1 LILVEESLT
10 AGTHMHRRLITYI
23 VGLGVLA
30 FAFWL
35 VMTFLK
41 NPEIQSLPYYTFRTL
56 LRITITLGISVA
68 WGVSF
73 GILASTNKTASII
86 LVPFIDLLQSV
97 PILGY
102 FPAVLI
108 LFVSLFQ
115 GSELAIELSAILL
128 LFTSMAWAIFF
139 GVVGAVKGIPV
150 NVVESARGFGLKGF
164 KYARHVILPAI
175 VPALVS
181 GVTLAWCDGWFF
193 MIAAEYIEY
202 AGTTYW
208 VPGLGSFLAKASY
221 VYDDVALSIILLVL
235 ITAIVVYIN
244 FLTWHRLMER
254 ATAGT
259 YKPVLKLDLSGVG
272 QLGVIKAI
280 GPSRWLHFGD
290 RIHWPKAHIAGSHRL
305 RRYTR
310 LEKAIALV
318 LALSLV
324 SFIVYLIVPQ
334 ISLDAIKRGFSS
346 YPADELAN
354 LPSYVALTMGRLGIA
369 YIISLSVALG
379 MGILAAEHKKFAA
392 VFYPIY
398 DIGQAVPILALFPV
412 LFIALSRTFGGVVGL
427 EITSIVMLILDMIWY
442 MFLNIVSAT
451 KNIPSEIREVGKL
464 FGFKGFKRIT
474 HVVIPC
480 ILPAIVTGSILSWG
494 TGWNT
499 IIFSEYMPYGANTI
513 YLDPATINQNYT
525 AYEMVVVSLNVS
537 DVTGLRTWQ
546 TQVNF
551 NASHLQCINATE
563 GEFLKSAG
571 KTQFKNGTID
581 SASGL
586 IGPINSTL
594 LESGQGVSGSG
605 QIAKIYFR
613 VLRSDNS
620 EISLSEKTKMLDSDG
635 RIIPT
640 SKAYSLPGLG
650 SYLDKTGYLYG
661 NTILLILLLGIIA
674 TIVLLMEALL
684 WRRLLRKVERYHAEV

>member
-1 LILVEESLT
+1 
-10 AGTHMHRRLITYI
+10 MHRRLIGYL
-23 VGLGVLA
+23 VGLAVLV
-30 FAFWL
+30 FGFWQ
-35 VMTFLK
+35 VMVFVK
-41 NPEIQSLPYYTFRTL
+41 NPEIPFLPYYTFRTL

-150 NVVESARGFGLKGF
+150 NVIESAQSFGLKGF

-181 GVTLAWCDGWFF
+181 GATLAWCDGWFF

-221 VYDDVALSIILLVL
+221 VYGDITLSVILLVL
-235 ITAIVVYIN
+235 ITALVVYIN

-272 QLGVIKAI
+272 QLGAIKSI
-280 GPSRWLHFGD
+280 GPPRWLRLGNH
-290 RIHWPKAHIAGSHRL
+290 IHWPKSLIGASHRL
-305 RRYTR
+305 RKYTR
-310 LEKAIALV
+310 LEKVIALV

-324 SFIVYLIVPQ
+324 FLMVYLTAPQ
-334 ISLDAIKRGFSS
+334 MSLEAIKQGFSS
-346 YPADELAN
+346 YPADELVN

-369 YIISLSVALG
+369 YVISLGVALG

-392 VFYPIY
+392 VFYPVY

-412 LFIALSRTFGGVVGL
+412 LFIALSRTFGGVLGL
-427 EITSIVMLILDMIWY
+427 EMTSITMLILDMIWY
-442 MFLNIVSAT
+442 MFLNIVSAI

-464 FGFKGFKRIT
+464 FGFKGFKRLT

-499 IIFSEYMPYGANTI
+499 IIFSEYMPYGEPKI
-513 YLDPATINQNYT
+513 KLYPATINQNYNQT
-525 AYEMVVVSLNVS
+525 FVVSLNVS
-537 DVTGLRTWQ
+537 DVASLHMWQ

-551 NASHLQCINATE
+551 NASHLQCINVSE
-563 GEFLKSAG
+563 GEFLGKAG
-571 KTQFKNGTID
+571 KTQFYMGTINNT
-581 SASGL
+581 SGS

-594 LESGQGVSGSG
+594 LERGQGINGNG
-605 QIAKIYFR
+605 TLAIIYFE
-613 VLRSDNS
+613 VLNPSIS
-620 EISLSEKTKMLDSDG
+620 EISLSEQTKMLDSDG

-661 NTILLILLLGIIA
+661 NTILLILLLAIIA
-674 TIVLLMEALL
+674 AIVLLMEALV
-684 WRRLLRKVERYHAEV
+684 WRRLLRKFEKYHAEV